1 MKEKKMQFLPPFL
14 TVNIKSTTLPT
25 QIMFFTN
32 MFFSLWHNISECC
45 FDKCKKKKN
54 LTSVPVTVL
63 LWIKMHYVFGPE
75 LGFQI
80 LSYISLW

>member
-1 MKEKKMQFLPPFL
+1 M
-14 TVNIKSTTLPT
+14 S
-25 QIMFFTN
+25 
-32 MFFSLWHNISECC
+32 FSLWHNISECC
-45 FDKCKKKKN
+45 FDKCKKEN

-75 LGFQI
+75 VGFQI